1 MVKYIIYFV
10 IFIILTLTATYYC
23 TLVDPVGSQE
33 FVDRQKNG
41 FKSYFQDEN
50 VTHQEQHH
58 IYKSLG
64 F

>member
-23 TLVDPVGSQE
+23 TLVDPVDSQE

-41 FKSYFQDEN
+41 FKYYF
-50 VTHQEQHH
+50 
-58 IYKSLG
+58 KSLG
-64 F
+64 Y